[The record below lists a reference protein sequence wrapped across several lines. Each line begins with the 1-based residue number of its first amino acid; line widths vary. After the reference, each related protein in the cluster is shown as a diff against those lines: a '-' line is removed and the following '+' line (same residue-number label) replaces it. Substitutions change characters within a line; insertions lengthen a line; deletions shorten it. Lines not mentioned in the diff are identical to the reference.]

1 MPYTIEDW
9 KKRVV
14 SRSDMTSQVVHL
26 TRPTVINGQSSP
38 AIDVL
43 MKILA
48 EKKLIGSSTQSGFI
62 CGERKAVCFQE
73 TPLYSLAQNIYLE
86 QEYRQQNPSGKV
98 RYHGVGL
105 TFSKPYVYRK
115 GGRPVIYDR
124 SEEAKK
130 YLPSSEWWRIVSFD
144 LSNDQTIID
153 WTHEREWRVPDDFI
167 FDWEETSII
176 LPSVIAY
183 QEFIKKCQS
192 VNAFDVL
199 TKIKGI
205 VNLGAVF
212 F

>member
-26 TRPTVINGQSSP
+26 TRSAIINGKSSP

-43 MKILA
+43 MKILI

-62 CGERKAVCFQE
+62 CGERRAVCFQE

-86 QEYRQQNPSGKV
+86 QEYRQKNPSGKV
-98 RYHGVGL
+98 RYQGVGL

-124 SEEAKK
+124 SEDAKK
-130 YLPSSEWWRIVSFD
+130 YLPPSEWWRIVRFD
-144 LSNDQTIID
+144 LGDDKTIID
-153 WTHEREWRVPDDFI
+153 WTDEREWRVPEDFI

-176 LPSVIAY
+176 LPSAIAY
-183 QEFIKKCQS
+183 QEFIRRCQS
-192 VNAFDVL
+192 MNSVNLLA
-199 TKIKGI
+199 KIKGI
-205 VNLGAVF
+205 VNLGAVLF
-212 F
+212 